1 VAHLFHRAG
10 DATEASVT
18 LHKSEDSMHIGPILR
33 AMGHNRTRFLLIVL
47 EIAITLT
54 IVTNCL
60 NMILDQRKAT
70 LKPSGFDD
78 DNLLFVTAEPFG
90 SEWNDQSF
98 LDNAVQAD
106 LGALRAMPGVKA
118 VAATYFLP
126 WQGGGSSALFTTE
139 GYEGK
144 FQAQN
149 YSTTSGLF
157 DTLGVHIIAG
167 RNFVPTD
174 TPLDPNERSK
184 VAIINSVLA
193 KKIWGN
199 ANPIGKVLHAGSDP
213 SKIRTVIGV
222 FDNFYNPYSWN
233 IGEYTVFNPGRSYNS
248 SGSSYLV
255 RTEPGAM
262 KAVVAALEPRLLK
275 VNPNR
280 VLKTLTIASVKEG
293 YFRTN
298 RIAIGGMTALIIALI
313 VITALGIVGVTA
325 MSVAERTKQIGT
337 RRALGAT
344 RGDILRHFLA
354 ENWITTTAGLLLGV
368 AGAYGLNLFLLS
380 RVSDVKLPWQ
390 LVAAGMLLL
399 WINGLLS
406 TIPPALRATMVPPSI
421 ATRSV

>member
-1 VAHLFHRAG
+1 
-10 DATEASVT
+10 
-18 LHKSEDSMHIGPILR
+18 MHIGPILR
-33 AMGHNRTRFLLIVL
+33 AMGHNRTRFLLIVI

-60 NMILDQRKAT
+60 NMILDERKAM

-78 DNLLFVTAEPFG
+78 DNLLYVTAEPFG
-90 SEWNDQSF
+90 SEWKDQSF
-98 LDNAVQAD
+98 VDNAVHAD
-106 LGALRAMPGVKA
+106 LRALHTLPGVKSA
-118 VAATYFLP
+118 AATYFLP
-126 WQGGGSSALFTTE
+126 WQGGGSSGAFQTE
-139 GYEGK
+139 GVAGK
-144 FQAQN
+144 FQAQF
-149 YSTTSGLF
+149 YPTTNELF
-157 DTLGVHIIAG
+157 DALGVHLIAG
-167 RNFVPTD
+167 RNFIPTD
-174 TPLDPNERSK
+174 TPTDPNTPTK
-184 VAIINSVLA
+184 VTIINSVLA
-193 KKIWGN
+193 KKLWGN
-199 ANPIGKVLHAGSDP
+199 ANPIGKVIRAGSDP
-213 SKIRTVIGV
+213 SRARTVIGV
-222 FDNFYNPYSWN
+222 FDNFYNPYAWN
-233 IGEYTVFNPGRSYNS
+233 IGEYVLFTPGRAYSTT
-248 SGSSYLV
+248 GSNYLV
-255 RTEPGAM
+255 RVEPGAM
-262 KAVVAALEPRLLK
+262 KAVIAALEPGLVK

-280 VLKTLTIASVKEG
+280 TFKTLTVGSVKEG

-298 RIAIGGMTALIIALI
+298 RIAIGGMTALIVALI
-313 VITALGIVGVTA
+313 VVTALGIVGVTA

-390 LVAAGMLLL
+390 LVVAGMLLL

>member
-1 VAHLFHRAG
+1 
-10 DATEASVT
+10 
-18 LHKSEDSMHIGPILR
+18 MHIGPILR
-33 AMGHNRTRFLLIVL
+33 AMGHNRTRFILIVL
-47 EIAITLT
+47 EIAITLA

-78 DNLLFVTAEPFG
+78 DNLLFVRADPFG
-90 SEWNDQSF
+90 SEWKDDSF
-98 LDNAVQAD
+98 VDHAAQAD
-106 LGALRAMPGVKA
+106 LAALRALPGVKA

-126 WQGGGSSALFTTE
+126 WQGGGSSGLFQAD
-139 GYEGK
+139 GYAGK
-144 FQAQN
+144 FQAQI
-149 YSTTSGLF
+149 YPTTSGIF

-167 RNFVPTD
+167 RNFIPTD
-174 TPLDPNERSK
+174 TPTDPNVSTK
-184 VAIINSVLA
+184 VTIINSVLA

-213 SKIRTVIGV
+213 KRVRTVVGV
-222 FDNFYNPYSWN
+222 FDNFYNPYAWN
-233 IGEYTVFNPGRSYNS
+233 IGEYTLFTPGRAYGTT
-248 SGSSYLV
+248 GSFYLV

-262 KAVVAALEPRLLK
+262 KAVIAEIEPRLVK

-280 VLKTLTIASVKEG
+280 VFKTLTVASVKEG
-293 YFRTN
+293 FFRTN
-298 RIAIGGMTALIIALI
+298 RIAIGGMT
-313 VITALGIVGVTA
+313 VVTALGIVGVTA

-406 TIPPALRATMVPPSI
+406 TIPPALRATMVPPST